1 MDAKKLKLLK
11 LAAVVIFIFLGASL
25 TMTYLRMAK
34 VEEELKLGNIRNNN
48 ASLIAYGDER
58 FLFTSEIVD
67 GKPSFKLIHRNEESS
82 GEKIIQNFSNTYT
95 DSEILA
101 KDNKIY
107 YYTGIDTYVYDIA
120 EGKITLFAQG
130 KMQDLNEE
138 WYVTLHEGILY
149 KGIYYHNT
157 MNTKEI
163 YPLTSDGMVRYAY
176 EDDVNLYY
184 IARTSK
190 NYYALLGLNK
200 SDLTITVY
208 DTVQGY
214 DEQFVQV
221 TSNDE
226 YVYAIVEYMNDSTQY
241 ALRIIP
247 KADKKNKWDVKLAK
261 DEYSYVFL
269 NERDLVDTK
278 LLNDNLF
285 MLRFK
290 RNESG
295 ETLQDAYVKFDL
307 KTEKIVLEKPE
318 LTDVSLYEYAAEIVG
333 AQLIIYKENKEIHK
347 VTISGQTEG
356 EVKVTNVYKIDDET
370 YYKVLVDPQRKIS
383 VYVRV
388 NSENKAEIY

>member
-120 EGKITLFAQG
+120 DGKITLFAQG
-130 KMQDLNEE
+130 EMQDLNEE

-208 DTVQGY
+208 DTVQGH

-226 YVYAIVEYMNDSTQY
+226 YIYTIVEYMNDSTQY

-318 LTDVSLYEYAAEIVG
+318 LTDVSLYEYAAEILG

-347 VTISGQTEG
+347 VPLSGQTEG
-356 EVKVTNVYKIDDET
+356 EVKITNVYKIDDEI

>member
-11 LAAVVIFIFLGASL
+11 LAAVVIFIFLGAS
-25 TMTYLRMAK
+25 
-34 VEEELKLGNIRNNN
+34 LKLGNIRNNN

-120 EGKITLFAQG
+120 DGKITLFAQG
-130 KMQDLNEE
+130 EMQDLNEE

-333 AQLIIYKENKEIHK
+333 AQLIIYKDNKEIHK
-347 VTISGQTEG
+347 VTLSGQTEG

>member
-120 EGKITLFAQG
+120 DGKITLFAQG
-130 KMQDLNEE
+130 EMQDLNEE

-163 YPLTSDGMVRYAY
+163 YPLTSDGMARYAY

-214 DEQFVQV
+214 DEQFVQIM
-221 TSNDE
+221 SNDE

-295 ETLQDAYVKFDL
+295 ENLQDAYVKFDL

-347 VTISGQTEG
+347 VPLSGQTEG